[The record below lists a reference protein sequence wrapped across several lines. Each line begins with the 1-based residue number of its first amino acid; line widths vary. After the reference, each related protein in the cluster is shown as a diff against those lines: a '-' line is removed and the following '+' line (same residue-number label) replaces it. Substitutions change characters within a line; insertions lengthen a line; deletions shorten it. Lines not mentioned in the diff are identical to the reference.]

1 MNARTDIQFIRGP
14 DGKPAFV
21 VMPYAQ
27 FKKLGHAKQRQGVP
41 QDVVNRVFEQ
51 SLSPMAAWREHL
63 SLTQAALAAD
73 MGITQAAYAQMERSK
88 RPRRVT
94 LERVAQ
100 AMGLQVEQL
109 NW

>member
-14 DGKPAFV
+14 DGSPAFV

-27 FKKLGHAKQRQGVP
+27 FKKLGPAKRRQGVP

-51 SLSPMAAWREHL
+51 SLSPMVAWREHL
-63 SLTQAALAAD
+63 SLTQAEVAAD

-88 RPRRVT
+88 RPRRTT
-94 LERVAQ
+94 LQRVAM
-100 AMGLQVEQL
+100 AMGLQLEQL

>member
-1 MNARTDIQFIRGP
+1 
-14 DGKPAFV
+14 
-21 VMPYAQ
+21 
-27 FKKLGHAKQRQGVP
+27 
-41 QDVVNRVFEQ
+41 
-51 SLSPMAAWREHL
+51 MAAWREHL
-63 SLTQAALAAD
+63 SLTQAAVAAD